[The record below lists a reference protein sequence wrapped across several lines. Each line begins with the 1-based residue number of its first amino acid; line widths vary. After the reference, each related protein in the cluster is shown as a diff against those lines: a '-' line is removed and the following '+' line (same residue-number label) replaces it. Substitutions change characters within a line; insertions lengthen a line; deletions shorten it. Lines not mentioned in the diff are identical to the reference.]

1 MFSDKNYIVDDI
13 DLSIFKHLKDSPT
26 SEQRLFEFLTKE
38 IIRSS
43 FNYSPKHTNP
53 RASW

>member
-1 MFSDKNYIVDDI
+1 MYSDKNHIVDDI
-13 DLSIFKHLKDSPT
+13 NLSIFKHLKDRPI
-26 SEQRLFEFLTKE
+26 SEHRRFEFLTKE

-43 FNYSPKHTNP
+43 FNYSPEHTNP